1 MSGGEQPDK
10 DEDRILAGE
19 YTLGLLSPAEAT
31 AFEAR
36 LVQDPDLRAHYA
48 AWAQDLSSLTDDFPE
63 IAPPARVRARIMD
76 ELFETAPQRSLSE
89 RFGLGWFTG
98 SLAAAAVAGV
108 IALNAGLFDVGP
120 RAPSDPAFVAQIAA
134 EDGALIVKASY
145 DATSGA
151 LYVDRTIGAAAPGRA
166 LELWL
171 VAGDDAPVSLGVLPE
186 AREARLSV
194 PENLRI
200 KIAGGVL
207 AISDEPPGGSP
218 TGVATGAVLATGA
231 IIPI

>member
-1 MSGGEQPDK
+1 M
-10 DEDRILAGE
+10 
-19 YTLGLLSPAEAT
+19 
-31 AFEAR
+31 
-36 LVQDPDLRAHYA
+36 A
-48 AWAQDLSSLTDDFPE
+48 ACGQLKSDT
-63 IAPPARVRARIMD
+63 
-76 ELFETAPQRSLSE
+76 E
-89 RFGLGWFTG
+89 RTRK
-98 SLAAAAVAGV
+98 S
-108 IALNAGLFDVGP
+108 
-120 RAPSDPAFVAQIAA
+120 RAQIAA